1 MKKGILFIEEITDYS
16 KYKNLPINV
25 LLDNL
30 FVYNNEWFNDIY
42 NKDFKYENIKLGD
55 FVFMTSNIKI
65 LLKQKLPLIT
75 NMKTPI
81 FHYVINLNNQVV
93 ASISFNEIVIDDISG
108 IYIRG
113 FNVGYKGIG
122 LGRQIINEIFKICKI
137 KNINYI
143 LLESEKSAIGFW
155 EKMGF
160 NKIKDQNNNI
170 LMKKEIICI

>member
-42 NKDFKYENIKLGD
+42 NKDFQYENIKLGD
-55 FVFMTSNIKI
+55 FVFITTNIKN

-81 FHYVINLNNQVV
+81 FHYEINLNDQVV

-113 FNVGYKGIG
+113 FDVGYKSIG
-122 LGRQIINEIFKICKI
+122 LGRQIINEIFNICKI

-170 LMKKEIICI
+170 LMKKEINA